1 MAEALQALLA
11 SLCFGRIHVVGYSL
25 GARVALELCTHTGPP
40 ASLALALL
48 SSFFSHALHHDD
60 STVSLP
66 PCMSLSDSRRWLAHW
81 KDVQL
86 YVRFLTAQGS
96 LLCL

>member
-1 MAEALQALLA
+1 MAKALQALLA

-48 SSFFSHALHHDD
+48 S
-60 STVSLP
+60 P
-66 PCMSLSDSRRWLAHW
+66 
-81 KDVQL
+81 QEG
-86 YVRFLTAQGS
+86 VRDIMMTAQCHCHPACPYHADTCGQRIGA
-96 LLCL
+96 LCECA